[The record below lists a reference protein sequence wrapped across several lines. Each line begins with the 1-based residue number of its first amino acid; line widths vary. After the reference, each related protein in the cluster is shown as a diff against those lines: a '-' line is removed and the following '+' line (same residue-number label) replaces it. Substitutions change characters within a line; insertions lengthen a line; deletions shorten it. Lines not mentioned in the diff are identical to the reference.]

1 MYHSISSDLNSFSVN
16 PQNFE
21 KQMNFMNRNNY
32 KTTSLNNLDDLDQNS
47 KYFIITFDDG
57 YEDVY
62 YNALPILKKFGF
74 TSICYFVTDLIGH
87 YNIWDK
93 NKKDFKQL
101 KLMDIDKINFW
112 LKSGMEIGAH
122 TSTHKNL
129 SKLNYIQKKIEI
141 LSPKKFF
148 KKKFSIDISSF
159 SYPFGKFDNESV
171 NLVKENYINAVTT
184 KRSRYKNNKFDKY
197 MLPRVPINK
206 TTNMFK
212 FFLKI
217 STPYEDIK
225 YK

>member
-112 LKSGMEIGAH
+112 LKS
-122 TSTHKNL
+122 
-129 SKLNYIQKKIEI
+129 
-141 LSPKKFF
+141 
-148 KKKFSIDISSF
+148 
-159 SYPFGKFDNESV
+159 
-171 NLVKENYINAVTT
+171 
-184 KRSRYKNNKFDKY
+184 
-197 MLPRVPINK
+197 
-206 TTNMFK
+206 
-212 FFLKI
+212 
-217 STPYEDIK
+217 
-225 YK
+225 